1 MTYFKLLSHEKTLFL
16 FLVLCQSLYVEMSIA
31 QNVTV
36 DTFVCIDITQDS
48 ILKSSLS
55 QKSARVSG
63 IVTNQVNN
71 VLNSFLQ
78 RQNTNF
84 TVDNET
90 ILYDSKGN
98 SHFRY
103 DVKYKGI
110 PVHNY
115 QYTIHSAD
123 DTLNT
128 ITGLNLFSDDISVIP
143 SITASEAIEFAK
155 TNLPAQKYFWEDAEL
170 EEMIKH
176 ITGDVSASYY
186 PSPELVVFKDAQ
198 QLPVLSYRMELSAS
212 IPLFSYEVFISA
224 MDVLLFRQAKL
235 I

>member
-1 MTYFKLLSHEKTLFL
+1 M
-16 FLVLCQSLYVEMSIA
+16 
-31 QNVTV
+31 
-36 DTFVCIDITQDS
+36 
-48 ILKSSLS
+48 
-55 QKSARVSG
+55 
-63 IVTNQVNN
+63 
-71 VLNSFLQ
+71 LNSFLQ

-170 EEMIKH
+170 EEMSKH

>member
-1 MTYFKLLSHEKTLFL
+1 MKELQEKVKAILSEIENNFKDEK
-16 FLVLCQSLYVEMSIA
+16 
-31 QNVTV
+31 
-36 DTFVCIDITQDS
+36 D
-48 ILKSSLS
+48 
-55 QKSARVSG
+55 
-63 IVTNQVNN
+63 
-71 VLNSFLQ
+71 
-78 RQNTNF
+78 
-84 TVDNET
+84 
-90 ILYDSKGN
+90 
-98 SHFRY
+98 
-103 DVKYKGI
+103 
-110 PVHNY
+110 
-115 QYTIHSAD
+115 
-123 DTLNT
+123 
-128 ITGLNLFSDDISVIP
+128 
-143 SITASEAIEFAK
+143 IEFAK